1 MCYTDNMATH
11 YRKKQNTLYQKVA
24 NDIESMIARD
34 LYKKDAKIPSIRQ
47 MSKLLN
53 VSINTIKEAYS
64 LLENKQLIEGLP
76 QKGYFVKNIS
86 STDLQVSDT
95 GDYFEPVIQ
104 EISEDQVFQ
113 RILKEIMDRDHV
125 PLGAAVA
132 SPSLLPVQDFSSLIS
147 SLTDEQKKLCLTYAP
162 TEGLVELRQAIVRKL
177 IDSGLSLT
185 INDILITSGCEEALF
200 LALSAITKP
209 GDTVAIQS
217 PIYCNLVLMFRNLSL
232 KILEIPSDPAKGI
245 SLDALEYAIEHNDI
259 KVCLVISNFNNPSGS
274 ILPDENKKK
283 LTEILKESDIPLLED
298 DVYGDLYFDG
308 KRPSTCRTYDN
319 SGNTLLC
326 SSFSKTISP
335 GLRVGYIVPGKYKDK
350 IIQRKMGANIC
361 TSTISQLLL
370 TNYLESGG
378 FYKQLRKL
386 RREISIRMENLRKD
400 VSELFPQ
407 GTRMTDPRG
416 GYTLWV
422 ELPGN
427 VSGLSVYEKAIKE
440 KIAIVPGGLFS
451 QNQYFENFIRLDAGC
466 YTESIRPAIARLGQI
481 TMELL
486 FG

>member
-1 MCYTDNMATH
+1 MAVH
-11 YRKKQNTLYQKVA
+11 YRKKQNTLYQKTA
-24 NDIESMIARD
+24 SDIESMIARG
-34 LYKKDAKIPSIRQ
+34 LYKKDEKIPSIRQ
-47 MSKLLN
+47 MSKVLN

-64 LLENKQLIEGLP
+64 VLENRQLIEGVP
-76 QKGYFVKNIS
+76 QKGYYVKNINS
-86 STDLQVSDT
+86 SDRPVVNSTE
-95 GDYFEPVIQ
+95 YYEPVTR
-104 EISEDQVFQ
+104 EISENRLFQ
-113 RILKEIMDRDHV
+113 DILKEIMDRKHI

-147 SLTDEQKKLCLTYAP
+147 SLTDDQKKMCLTYAP
-162 TEGLVELRQAIVRKL
+162 TEGLIVLRQAIVRKL
-177 IDSGLSLT
+177 IDCGLSLT
-185 INDILITSGCEEALF
+185 INDIVITAGCEEALF

-217 PIYCNLVLMFRNLSL
+217 PIYCNLVLMFRNLGL
-232 KILEIPSDPAKGI
+232 KIMEIPSDPVKGI
-245 SLDALEYAIEHNDI
+245 SLDTLEYAIEHNDI
-259 KVCLVISNFNNPSGS
+259 KACLVISNFNNPSGS
-274 ILPDENKKK
+274 ILPDENKKR
-283 LTEILKESDIPLLED
+283 LTEILIDADIPLLED
-298 DVYGDLYFDG
+298 DVYGDTYFDE
-308 KRPSTCRTYDN
+308 KRPTTCRTYDN

-335 GLRVGYIVPGKYKDK
+335 GLRVGYIIPGKFKDK

-370 TNYLESGG
+370 TNYLDSGG

-386 RREISIRMENLRKD
+386 RWEISIRMDNLRKD

-427 VSGLSVYEKAIKE
+427 ITGIDVYEKAIKE
-440 KIAIVPGGLFS
+440 GIAIVPGGLFS
-451 QNQYFENFIRLDAGC
+451 QTNHFNNFIRLDAGC
-466 YTESIRPAIARLGQI
+466 YTDSIRPAIKRLGEI
-481 TMELL
+481 SMELL
-486 FG
+486 FRDL